1 MKQKLFTFFLALLA
15 SVGTM
20 FAYSGTCGEN
30 LTWDLT
36 DSVLTISGTGDMYD
50 YDLVTGLSNLPDYC
64 YEGVD
69 PADYNL
75 TDENDPIVAS
85 MFFLDFPTTPWFFLR
100 KYIVSLII
108 NDGVTNIGDNTFY
121 YCYNLKSVTMSNSV
135 TSIGDN
141 AFRFCANLTSAPIG
155 NSVTSI
161 GEGAFNICRSLT
173 SVIIPNSVT
182 NIGMA
187 AFSGC
192 SNLSSVTI
200 GNGVTNI
207 GESAFSGCISLTSVT
222 IPNSV
227 TSIGDAAFVFC
238 DKLTYVTI
246 GNSVTSI
253 GASAFGYCSTLKSV
267 TIPNSVT
274 SIGAG
279 AFDGCSKLVAIYAT
293 CGDLDRLKQM
303 LDNDS
308 RVKYAPIPYFLVI
321 QAENGMVVTNYD
333 SLTICDEPNV
343 TCTVTPKYGYHFV
356 QWADG
361 YTDNTRT
368 IVLTQDTTLSAVF
381 APNQY
386 SISVTCD
393 ENYGQIEGE
402 NGTFDYLTPHE
413 YAAVPI
419 EGYHFTQWSDGIKI
433 NPRTIVLTQDTTI
446 MALFA
451 INTYL
456 VKFFGFNNVLLDSQS
471 IEHGAAAVAPEV
483 PIVYHFDFVG
493 WDKEFTNITSNLDVY
508 AIYQKNTEDVE
519 NLNVDALPQ
528 KVMIDGQILILRGD
542 HTYTLTGQE
551 VK

>member
-1 MKQKLFTFFLALLA
+1 MKQKLFTLFLALLA
-15 SVGTM
+15 SVGTI

-36 DSVLTISGTGDMYD
+36 DSVLTISGTGEMYD

-85 MFFLDFPTTPWFFLR
+85 IVVMDIPTTPWFFLR

-121 YCYNLKSVTMSNSV
+121 CCYNLKSVTMSNSV
-135 TSIGDN
+135 TSIDDN
-141 AFRFCANLTSAPIG
+141 AFRFCYNLKSVTLSNSVTSIGEGAFNMCRSLTSAPIG

-161 GEGAFNICRSLT
+161 GGQAFYGCNGLITVTIPNSVTSIGMGAFSICINLT
-173 SVIIPNSVT
+173 SVII
-182 NIGMA
+182 G
-187 AFSGC
+187 
-192 SNLSSVTI
+192 
-200 GNGVTNI
+200 
-207 GESAFSGCISLTSVT
+207 
-222 IPNSV
+222 NSV

-238 DKLTYVTI
+238 YKLTYVTI

-253 GASAFGYCSTLKSV
+253 GASAFYDCSTLKSV

-293 CGDLDRLKQM
+293 CSDLDRLKQL

-308 RVKYAPIPYFLVI
+308 RVKYEPIPYSLVI

-393 ENYGQIEGE
+393 ENYGRIEGE
-402 NGTFDYLTPHE
+402 NGTFDYLTSHE
-413 YAAVPI
+413 YSALANT
-419 EGYHFTQWSDGIKI
+419 GYHFVKWTDGNTE
-433 NPRTIVLTQDTTI
+433 NPRTIVLTQDTTLS
-446 MALFA
+446 AVFA
-451 INTYL
+451 INRYL
-456 VKFFGFNNVLLDSQS
+456 VQFFGFNNVLLDSQS
-471 IEHGAAAVAPEV
+471 IEHGTAAVAPEAPTV
-483 PIVYHFDFVG
+483 DHFDFVG
-493 WDKEFTNITSNLDVY
+493 WDKDFLNITSDLDVY

-519 NLNVDALPQ
+519 NVSIDSLPY
-528 KVMIDGQILILRGD
+528 KIINDGQILILRGD
-542 HTYTLTGQE
+542 KTYTLQGQE

>member
-1 MKQKLFTFFLALLA
+1 MKQKLFTLFLALLA
-15 SVGTM
+15 SVGTIS
-20 FAYSGTCGEN
+20 AYSGTCGEN

-36 DSVLTISGTGDMYD
+36 DSVLTISGTGEMYD

-75 TDENDPIVAS
+75 TDENDPIVAIMVS
-85 MFFLDFPTTPWFFLR
+85 LEIPTTPWFFLR

-141 AFRFCANLTSAPIG
+141 AFRFCYNLKSVTLS

-161 GEGAFNICRSLT
+161 GEGAFNMCRSLT

-192 SNLSSVTI
+192 NGLTTVTIPNSVTSI
-200 GNGVTNI
+200 GMG
-207 GESAFSGCISLTSVT
+207 AFSNCINLTSV
-222 IPNSV
+222 IIGNSV

-238 DKLTYVTI
+238 YKLTYVTI

-253 GASAFGYCSTLKSV
+253 GGGAFRDCRSLISV

-293 CGDLDRLKQM
+293 CGDLDRLKQL

-308 RVKYAPIPYFLVI
+308 RVKYEPIPYSLVI
-321 QAENGMVVTNYD
+321 IPTRDGTIVTNYD

-343 TCTVTPKYGYHFV
+343 ICTVTPKYGYHF
-356 QWADG
+356 
-361 YTDNTRT
+361 
-368 IVLTQDTTLSAVF
+368 
-381 APNQY
+381 
-386 SISVTCD
+386 
-393 ENYGQIEGE
+393 
-402 NGTFDYLTPHE
+402 
-413 YAAVPI
+413 
-419 EGYHFTQWSDGIKI
+419 TQWSDGSTD
-433 NPRTIVLTQDTTI
+433 NPRTIVLTQDT
-446 MALFA
+446 ALYAVFA

-456 VKFFGFNNVLLDSQS
+456 VQFFGFDNELLDSQYV
-471 IEHGAAAVAPEV
+471 EHGTAAVAPEAPTV
-483 PIVYHFDFVG
+483 DHFDFVG
-493 WDKEFTNITSNLDVY
+493 WDKDFSNITSDLDVY

-519 NLNVDALPQ
+519 NVGIDALPH
-528 KVMIDGQILILRGD
+528 KIMIEGQILILRGD
-542 HTYTLTGQE
+542 KTYTLQGQE

>member
-1 MKQKLFTFFLALLA
+1 MIKIYMKQKLFTFSLALLA
-15 SVGTM
+15 SVGTI

-36 DSVLTISGTGDMYD
+36 DSVLTISGTGEMYD

-85 MFFLDFPTTPWFFLR
+85 MVSLEFPTTPWFFLR

-141 AFRFCANLTSAPIG
+141 AFRFCYNLKSVTLS

-161 GEGAFNICRSLT
+161 GEGAFCICRSLT

-192 SNLSSVTI
+192 TNLSSVTI
-200 GNGVTNI
+200 GNSVTSI
-207 GESAFSGCISLTSVT
+207 GDAAFLGCGNLTSVT

-227 TSIGDAAFVFC
+227 TSIGDAAFVLC

-253 GASAFGYCSTLKSV
+253 GD
-267 TIPNSVT
+267 
-274 SIGAG
+274 G
-279 AFDGCSKLVAIYAT
+279 AFYDCSKLVAIYAT
-293 CGDLDRLKQM
+293 CGDLDRLKQL

-308 RVKYAPIPYFLVI
+308 RVKYEPIPYSLVI
-321 QAENGMVVTNYD
+321 IPTRDGTIVTNYD

-343 TCTVTPKYGYHFV
+343 NCAVIPNYGYHFV
-356 QWADG
+356 QWTDG
-361 YTDNTRT
+361 NTDNPRTIVLTQDTTLSAICAPNQYSISVTCDENYGRIEGENGTFDYLTSHEYSALANTGYHFVKWSDGNTENPRT

-381 APNQY
+381 A
-386 SISVTCD
+386 
-393 ENYGQIEGE
+393 
-402 NGTFDYLTPHE
+402 
-413 YAAVPI
+413 
-419 EGYHFTQWSDGIKI
+419 I
-433 NPRTIVLTQDTTI
+433 NR
-446 MALFA
+446 
-451 INTYL
+451 YL
-456 VKFFGFNNVLLDSQS
+456 VQFFGFNNVLLDSQS
-471 IEHGAAAVAPEV
+471 IEHGTAAVAPEAPTV
-483 PIVYHFDFVG
+483 DHFDFVG
-493 WDKEFTNITSNLDVY
+493 WDKEFTNITSDLDVY

-519 NLNVDALPQ
+519 NVMIDALPY
-528 KVMIDGQILILRGD
+528 KVMIDGQVLILRGD
-542 HTYTLTGQE
+542 HIYTLTGQE
-551 VK
+551 LE

>member
-15 SVGTM
+15 SVGTI
-20 FAYSGTCGEN
+20 FAESGTCGDN

-36 DSVLTISGTGDMYD
+36 DGVLTISGTGDMYD
-50 YDLVTGLSNLPDYC
+50 YLGFYGYDGDVPW
-64 YEGVD
+64 
-69 PADYNL
+69 YNFK
-75 TDENDPIVAS
+75 NDIA
-85 MFFLDFPTTPWFFLR
+85 T
-100 KYIVSLII
+100 LII
-108 NDGVTNIGDNTFY
+108 N
-121 YCYNLKSVTMSNSV
+121 
-135 TSIGDN
+135 
-141 AFRFCANLTSAPIG
+141 
-155 NSVTSI
+155 
-161 GEGAFNICRSLT
+161 
-173 SVIIPNSVT
+173 
-182 NIGMA
+182 
-187 AFSGC
+187 
-192 SNLSSVTI
+192 
-200 GNGVTNI
+200 NGVTNI
-207 GESAFSGCISLTSVT
+207 GGGAFSECSSLTSVT

-227 TSIGDAAFVFC
+227 TNIRDYAFYGCTSLTSVILPNSVINTGEMAFFRTGLTTPIYNDHVFAYMPTSYSGQYAIPDGIESIGGGAFAACTTMTAVTIPYSVINIGVSAFVGC
-238 DKLTYVTI
+238 TALT
-246 GNSVTSI
+246 
-253 GASAFGYCSTLKSV
+253 SV

-274 SIGAG
+274 EIGDYAFCACIGLTSIEIPNSVTSIERHV
-279 AFDGCSKLVAIYAT
+279 FQQCSNLTNIYAT
-293 CGDLDRLKQM
+293 CGDLDRLKQL

-308 RVKYAPIPYFLVI
+308 RVKYEPIPYSLVI

-343 TCTVTPKYGYHFV
+343 NCAVIPNYGYHFV
-356 QWADG
+356 QWTDG
-361 YTDNTRT
+361 NTDNPRT
-368 IVLTQDTTLSAVF
+368 IVLTQDTTLSAIC

-483 PIVYHFDFVG
+483 PIVDHFDFVG

-519 NLNVDALPQ
+519 NLNVEALPQ

-542 HTYTLTGQE
+542 HVYTLTGQE
-551 VK
+551 LE